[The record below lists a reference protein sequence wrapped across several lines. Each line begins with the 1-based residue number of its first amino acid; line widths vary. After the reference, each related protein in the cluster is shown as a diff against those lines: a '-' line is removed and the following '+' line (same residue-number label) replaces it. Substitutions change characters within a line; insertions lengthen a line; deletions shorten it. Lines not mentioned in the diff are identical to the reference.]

1 MALDACPVADPPAG
15 GSLVIRAGLAR
26 TFIIVV
32 GLLRV
37 AVPARAAD
45 EPVAGLVAP
54 YLKARSDGTLGAV
67 AAKAFAE
74 PTRPNAGPAPQP
86 SVSITLLPYSAAL
99 EAELDSVKSGL
110 RDSLD
115 GYVHAIARIET
126 ARVDYERALL
136 GAGAGELVRTQ
147 MTDGQGM
154 AQLGELPVGDWLV
167 LAWREGGHLS
177 KRFRL
182 RDTEASKYPNISSNV
197 TYSTVTLWR
206 TRITVRAGETVEVTM
221 TDRNVWLT
229 AARQEGGTPI
239 TPQPRPQ
246 GSPNKRR

>member
-1 MALDACPVADPPAG
+1 
-15 GSLVIRAGLAR
+15 VIRAGLAR

-32 GLLRV
+32 GLLLV

>member
-1 MALDACPVADPPAG
+1 M
-15 GSLVIRAGLAR
+15 IRAGLVR
-26 TFIIVV
+26 TTIIVV
-32 GLLRV
+32 GLLLV
-37 AVPARAAD
+37 AVPGLAAD

-115 GYVHAIARIET
+115 GYLQAVARIET

-206 TRITVRAGETVEVTM
+206 TRITV

-239 TPQPRPQ
+239 VPQRPQ
-246 GSPNKRR
+246 GSPGKRR

>member
-1 MALDACPVADPPAG
+1 MIGDR
-15 GSLVIRAGLAR
+15 LVR

-32 GLLRV
+32 GLLLV
-37 AVPARAAD
+37 AVPALAAD

-86 SVSITLLPYSAAL
+86 SVSITLLPYSAVL

-115 GYVHAIARIET
+115 GYLQAIARIET

-177 KRFRL
+177 KHFRL
-182 RDTEASKYPNISSNV
+182 RDTEASKFPNISSNV
-197 TYSTVTLWR
+197 TYSMVTLWR

-239 TPQPRPQ
+239 VPQRPQ
-246 GSPNKRR
+246 GSSPGKRR